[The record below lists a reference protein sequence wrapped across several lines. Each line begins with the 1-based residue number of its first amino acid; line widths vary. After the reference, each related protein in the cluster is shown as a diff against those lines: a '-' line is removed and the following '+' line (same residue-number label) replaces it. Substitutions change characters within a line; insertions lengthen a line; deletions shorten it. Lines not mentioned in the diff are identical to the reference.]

1 MQPRLAP
8 PFAKRALDL
17 LITVPLLVLLS
28 PVLAAIAIAIKV
40 TSSGPA
46 LFRQTR
52 IGLGERPFTMFKFR
66 SMVVSAP
73 SDDSALRKAFRDELD
88 GVAQPEN
95 DSFKL
100 HDDPRVTSIGKLL
113 RATSLDEVPQLFNV
127 VKGEMSLVGPRP
139 ALDWEHEMF
148 TPEQRRRTDVL
159 PGLTGMWQVNGRSRL
174 ATPEMVELDL
184 EYVERYSIWLDIQ
197 ILFRTIPTLIRGDG
211 ARSMRTMFVS
221 TDGGHLS
228 ELVAISER
236 LGADLVDGA
245 VWVCIDSAQSR
256 SMLEDRQSV
265 LVRNVQPKDVL
276 NVLRSIPDAHKLHHK
291 WKFTQVISTGSGIAL
306 AYLPYLALA
315 RRQGALHREC
325 DAAHEPVG
333 DRKDPAARPG
343 DPPVH
348 PVREPGDGSLA
359 VRRLGL
365 RPVHAGRDRARADQA
380 GGRRARH
387 RAPVPVPSPARRAGA
402 AARFGR
408 RARA

>member
-1 MQPRLAP
+1 VSESVMRPRLAP
-8 PFAKRALDL
+8 PLAKRALDL

-52 IGLGERPFTMFKFR
+52 IGLGEQPFTMFKFR

-100 HDDPRVTSIGKLL
+100 HDDPRVTRIGKLL

-148 TPEQRRRTDVL
+148 TPDQQRRTDVL

-184 EYVERYSIWLDIQ
+184 EYVERHSIWLDIQ

-211 ARSMRTMFVS
+211 AR
-221 TDGGHLS
+221 
-228 ELVAISER
+228 
-236 LGADLVDGA
+236 
-245 VWVCIDSAQSR
+245 
-256 SMLEDRQSV
+256 
-265 LVRNVQPKDVL
+265 
-276 NVLRSIPDAHKLHHK
+276 
-291 WKFTQVISTGSGIAL
+291 
-306 AYLPYLALA
+306 
-315 RRQGALHREC
+315 
-325 DAAHEPVG
+325 
-333 DRKDPAARPG
+333 
-343 DPPVH
+343 
-348 PVREPGDGSLA
+348 
-359 VRRLGL
+359 
-365 RPVHAGRDRARADQA
+365 
-380 GGRRARH
+380 
-387 RAPVPVPSPARRAGA
+387 
-402 AARFGR
+402 
-408 RARA
+408 